1 MSILS
6 LGAIFLIGSTL
17 AMSSALLA
25 TAIGTGSILI
35 TNDNQDRTKLL
46 FNQINSNINDQE
58 TQKRLLLENLENFSK
73 MVNQTLVNR
82 EFSNQKEQIIER
94 AVDVSKILKSNNI
107 DYYGVQQKIG
117 ELVKDYNELVVNNRV
132 LLSNKQE
139 LYYQITKIL
148 KDMNDQSELDKIQQ
162 IGQNLNDIKLS
173 ELEDILKTLEQKYL
187 SISIS
192 SNVSEKDLLIQ
203 KIYNIL
209 DRIKQIDFEYYNK
222 ISFRYLDLNKLDDS
236 YLRVLLDQANLDF
249 SDIKLK
255 IIRTE
260 IFSEQLKR
268 YYSFVSNF
276 LDFFKDDQEFKITNY
291 YPLILKSLQDINDLL
306 SKKYID
312 KEEFEKLQ
320 FEISNLINAVQK
332 YMEHK
337 HIRSSLKRN
346 LKEALEEIGYSL
358 VDSSVVEN
366 LLKGQVIYLDLPYSQ
381 DHKVQI
387 KLTDDNQIYF
397 RLVRFVD
404 SPNLTEYEKQQDV
417 YISQKWCEDY
427 DKILQLLSN
436 YGIIIENMKRIE
448 PGQIEMLYILK
459 EEKRKKREHQ
469 KYQQIE

>member
-6 LGAIFLIGSTL
+6 LGAIFLIGSAL

-35 TNDNQDRTKLL
+35 TDDNENRTNLL
-46 FNQINSNINDQE
+46 FNQMNSNINDQE
-58 TQKRLLLENLENFSK
+58 TQKKVLLENLENFSK
-73 MVNQTLVNR
+73 MVNQTLISK
-82 EFSNQKEQIIER
+82 EFSNQKEQIIKKT
-94 AVDVSKILKSNNI
+94 VDISKMLKSDNV
-107 DYYGVQQKIG
+107 DYYGIQQKIG
-117 ELVKDYNELVVNNRV
+117 ELVKDYNELVVNNRL

-148 KDMNDQSELDKIQQ
+148 KDMNDQSELNRIQQ
-162 IGQNLNDIKLS
+162 ICQNLNDVKLS
-173 ELEDILKTLEQKYL
+173 ELEDLLGILEQRYL
-187 SISIS
+187 SINIS
-192 SNVSEKDLLIQ
+192 SNVSEKDLLIK
-203 KIYNIL
+203 KIHDIL
-209 DRIKQIDFEYYNK
+209 DRIKQIDSEYYNK
-222 ISFRYLDLNKLDDS
+222 VSFRYLDLEKLDDS
-236 YLRVLLDQANLDF
+236 YLRILLDQANLDF

-255 IIRTE
+255 VIRTE
-260 IFSEQLKR
+260 LFSEQLKG

-276 LDFFKDDQEFKITNY
+276 LDFLKDDKDFKLTNY

-332 YMEHK
+332 YMEYK
-337 HIRSSLKRN
+337 HIRSSLKKN

-366 LLKGQVIYLDLPYSQ
+366 LLNGQVIYLDLPYSE

-404 SPNLTEYEKQQDV
+404 SHNLAEYEKQQDI

-427 DKILQLLSN
+427 DKILQLLAN
-436 YGIIIENMKRIE
+436 YGIVIENMKRIE
-448 PGQIEMLYILK
+448 PGQTEMLYILR
-459 EEKRKKREHQ
+459 EEKRKKRERE